1 MPRNARFTLSYR
13 PTVYHVISR
22 TALPG
27 FPLGDVEK
35 DRLLD
40 IIRYFSKIYFV
51 DVLGFAI
58 MGNHWHLAVKV
69 YPMEYAERDEVKDRF
84 TNRYGDDVYFGDKEY
99 EKFSKKWTDLSE
111 FVREVK
117 QTFSRYFNKRHNR
130 RGFFWGERFK
140 SLIVEEGL
148 TLVNLLAYIDL
159 NPIRAGIVKRPEEYK
174 WCSLGYHIQTGNKD
188 SLLSIDFGMK
198 EWNEFNPKEIV
209 RKYRQFVYE
218 TGAAEESEELGA
230 AGDRGQKSEAS
241 GQPEKATRGIDPKIV
256 KKERKKNYKVSR
268 VDRFRYRCRYF
279 TDSGV
284 IGGKDFVQEVF
295 DQVKHLLTSKDERKF
310 TPVGGVEGVYSMKR
324 LGT

>member
-27 FPLGDVEK
+27 LPLGDVEK

-51 DVLGFAI
+51 DILGFTI

-69 YPMEYAERDEVKDRF
+69 YPMEYAGRDEVKERF
-84 TNRYGDDVYFGDKEY
+84 TNRYGDDACFGDKEY

-174 WCSLGYHIQTGNKD
+174 WCSLGYHIQTRNKD
-188 SLLSIDFGMK
+188 DLLSVDFGMQ
-198 EWNEFNPKEIV
+198 EWNEFDPKEIV
-209 RKYRQFVYE
+209 HKYRQFIYE
-218 TGAAEESEELGA
+218 TGAVDAGKGA
-230 AGDRGQKSEAS
+230 
-241 GQPEKATRGIDPKIV
+241 TIDPKII
-256 KKERKKNYKVSR
+256 KKEQKKKYKISR

-279 TDSGV
+279 NDAGI
-284 IGGKDFVQEVF
+284 IGSKAFVGEVF
-295 DQVKHLLTSKDERKF
+295 DQVKHLLRSKDERKF
-310 TPVGGVEGVYSMKR
+310 TRIGGMEGVFSMKR
-324 LGT
+324 LGI